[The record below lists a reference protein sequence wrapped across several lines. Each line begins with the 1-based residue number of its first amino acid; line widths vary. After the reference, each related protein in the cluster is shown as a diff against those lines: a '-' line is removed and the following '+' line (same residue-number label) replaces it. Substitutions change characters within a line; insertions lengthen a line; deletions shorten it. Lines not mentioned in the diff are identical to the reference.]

1 MDELDEF
8 KTSIKA
14 LTSDMVEIIRKL
26 ELEVESEDI
35 IVFLH
40 PNVAIST
47 NAELLDKD
55 DQRKWFLDKESTAGE
70 ML

>member
-8 KTSIKA
+8 KTSVKA
-14 LTSDMVEIIRKL
+14 LTSDMVEIVRKL
-26 ELEVESEDI
+26 ELEVESEGM

-47 NAELLDKD
+47 NAKLLDKD
-55 DQRKWFLDKESTAGE
+55 DQRKWLLDKESTAGE